1 MINCENITP
10 VVDLGCGMGNV
21 MYGETLN
28 YDTRGIINN
37 LYNAIIA
44 GYSDAPSTW
53 EELRDSLKKTADTEI
68 EKYN

>member
-1 MINCENITP
+1 
-10 VVDLGCGMGNV
+10 MGNV